1 VAQLLLHQR
10 SDRWSNATR
19 PSGDAPFREAD
30 KRTMILLA
38 SPSISTLD
46 RWESGLQGLAILRKT
61 SDINSLRTCLP
72 RLTADV
78 LVLDLDLPGLSNP
91 MAVASLRNSNPAI
104 KIVVMTGPVSDETE
118 LALFKVGVRG
128 CCQIDIDSQ
137 VLKRVVLA
145 VRLGELWIRRSL
157 TQRLLNE
164 LGVGSDDVTQT
175 RSSIVG
181 RLPYLTQREQQI
193 AALVANGASNKLI
206 ARQLAITERTVKAH
220 LTEIFRKLGVADR
233 LKLALLLVGN
243 FNAPSASR
251 PHAENDGR
259 LAVR

>member
-1 VAQLLLHQR
+1 
-10 SDRWSNATR
+10 
-19 PSGDAPFREAD
+19 
-30 KRTMILLA
+30 M
-38 SPSISTLD
+38 
-46 RWESGLQGLAILRKT
+46 LRKT
-61 SDINSLRTCLP
+61 SDVESLRACLAQSA
-72 RLTADV
+72 ADV
-78 LVLDLDLPGLSNP
+78 LVLDLDLQGLNSPIAVTNLRTSNP
-91 MAVASLRNSNPAI
+91 GI
-104 KIVVMTGPVSDETE
+104 KIVAMTGPVSDETE
-118 LALFKVGVRG
+118 LALFKAGVRG
-128 CCQIDIDSQ
+128 CCQIDIDPQ

-175 RSSIVG
+175 RRSVVG

-206 ARQLAITERTVKAH
+206 ARQLSITERTVKAH

-243 FNAPSASR
+243 FNASSGSR
-251 PHAENDGR
+251 ARATNDGS
-259 LAVR
+259 LAVS

>member
-1 VAQLLLHQR
+1 
-10 SDRWSNATR
+10 
-19 PSGDAPFREAD
+19 
-30 KRTMILLA
+30 MILLA
-38 SPSISTLD
+38 SPSTSTLD
-46 RWESGLQGLAILRKT
+46 RWERGLQGLATLRKT
-61 SDINSLRTCLP
+61 SDIDSLRTCLAP
-72 RLTADV
+72 LTADV
-78 LVLDLDLPGLSNP
+78 LVLDLGLPGMNNP
-91 MAVASLRNSNPAI
+91 IAVTSLRISNPAI
-104 KIVVMTGPVSDETE
+104 KIVAMTGPVSDETE

-128 CCQIDIDSQ
+128 YCQIDIDSQ

-157 TQRLLNE
+157 TQRLLSE
-164 LGVGSDDVTQT
+164 LGVGSDDVTQS
-175 RSSIVG
+175 RRSIVG

-193 AALVANGASNKLI
+193 AALVANGASNKVI

-233 LKLALLLVGN
+233 LKLALLLVGS

-251 PHAENDGR
+251 PHATNEGS